1 MSEKLFGEYLQIKSD
16 LMGEA
21 ITLQEIA
28 DEYLEL
34 FIKIDSSNVV
44 ALQENL
50 NDISER
56 LENSYVEIL
65 SLYSKLIKL
74 INRKKV

>member
-28 DEYLEL
+28 DEYLLL
-34 FIKIDSSNVV
+34 FNQINYSNV
-44 ALQENL
+44 AASQECL
-50 NDISER
+50 CDISDR
-56 LENSYVEIL
+56 LDSAKESIH
-65 SLYSKLIKL
+65 SLYVKLEKL
-74 INRKKV
+74 INKKI